1 MGSIVTKVE
10 VERPADEVFAY
21 VTDPDHFPEWQ
32 ANVTGGHLEGGEPVI
47 GAKCL
52 TRRKIG
58 GRERDVTSRL
68 TVFDPP
74 RAWAV
79 RGEDGPIRAT
89 VNVTVE
95 PIADRAASTVTIDL
109 DFEGHG
115 IGKVLVPLMV
125 VPQSRKEMQNNLAR
139 LKTNLEKTNLER

>member
-1 MGSIVTKVE
+1 MGSIVTKVD
-10 VERPADEVFAY
+10 VERKADEVFAY

-32 ANVTGGHLEGGEPVI
+32 ANVTGGHLEGGEPVV

-74 RAWAV
+74 RSWAV
-79 RGEDGPIRAT
+79 HGEDGPIRAT

-95 PIADRAASTVTIDL
+95 PIADRDASTVTIDL

-115 IGKVLVPLMV
+115 IGKLLVPLMV
-125 VPQSRKEMQNNLAR
+125 VPQSRREMQANLAR
-139 LKTNLEKTNLER
+139 LKTNLER

>member
-1 MGSIVTKVE
+1 MGSIVTEIE
-10 VERPADEVFAY
+10 VERKADEVFAY
-21 VTDPDHFPEWQ
+21 VTDPNHFPEWQ
-32 ANVTGGHLEGGEPVI
+32 SNVTGGHLEGGEPVV
-47 GAKCL
+47 GALCM

-79 RGEDGPIRAT
+79 HGDEGPIRSR
-89 VNVTVE
+89 VHVTVE
-95 PIADRAASTVTIDL
+95 PVAGRDASKVRIGL

-115 IGKVLVPLMV
+115 IGKLLVPLMV
-125 VPQSRKEMQNNLAR
+125 VPQSRREMRANMAR
-139 LKTNLEKTNLER
+139 LKANLEG